1 MQANRVDC
9 DQEGCDYFVA
19 FQILRPDAVPRFTPE
34 PLPRY
39 LARKEGWRADDDGD
53 FCPRHADIWEIRET

>member
-1 MQANRVDC
+1 MHGNRVEC

-19 FQILRPDAVPRFTPE
+19 FQVLRSDAVPRFTTL

-39 LARKEGWRADDDGD
+39 LAKKEGWWIDDEGD
-53 FCPRHADIWEIRET
+53 FCPRHAEVWEIREI